1 MSIRVEECDVSVDF
15 YVDHDRHR
23 LEAEGKLVRGDG
35 GSGDSPPV
43 TSTPS
48 STSTP
53 NPSTS
58 YASDARKRREPD
70 SEREEAVADKRPRR
84 ILNSDGESCSARGYI
99 LDGLALQIKIKMRLS
114 INFVHATLNTFL
126 NHHRGRYFRRRD
138 LFHLRRTFRRRHSL
152 RDRSR

>member
-15 YVDHDRHR
+15 YGDHDRHR
-23 LEAEGKLVRGDG
+23 IEAEGKLVVGVC
-35 GSGDSPPV
+35 GSGDSPPA
-43 TSTPS
+43 TSTPN
-48 STSTP
+48 STP

-58 YASDARKRREPD
+58 SASDARKRREPD

-138 LFHLRRTFRRRHSL
+138 LFHLRRTFRRRHSP